1 MLVIFYNIYLI
12 MTTIKQ
18 TFNFIFLQNFS
29 SENNI
34 ELCKDYSKDKI
45 TRENIIEGK
54 CITIGCCELFK
65 KTFRMMV
72 NNSNGYCINCTN
84 KNRTEQ
90 FKLNSNLI
98 HNSQYCYNLS
108 EFKGVDNP
116 ITITCKEHGDFIKT
130 PYHHINRKQGCKKC
144 LYEKK
149 HLYSEK
155 NKQIIKIMKNMINKH
170 LFIILVKNKYL
181 NADNYSKLIYK
192 GL

>member
-18 TFNFIFLQNFS
+18 TFNFIFLQKFS